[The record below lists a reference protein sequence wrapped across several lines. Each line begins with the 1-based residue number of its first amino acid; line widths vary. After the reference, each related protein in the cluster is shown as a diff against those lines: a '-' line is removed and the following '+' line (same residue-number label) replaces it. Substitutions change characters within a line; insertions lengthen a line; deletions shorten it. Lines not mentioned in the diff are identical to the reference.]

1 MDSIDVIEQH
11 IADRS
16 MELLKILLKDKTTG
30 KYIKWATDQMTNID
44 LNVKW
49 SQNR

>member
-30 KYIKWATDQMTNID
+30 KYIKWATDNYLNINAD
-44 LNVKW
+44 EKLAMVA
-49 SQNR
+49 